1 MFFSAKI
8 ICKYILKVGNKM
20 GLLKAGI
27 GALAGV
33 LEDQWREYFYCE
45 SLSADVLVA
54 KGVKRTSK
62 RGSNKGHDNIISNG
76 SIIAINEGQC
86 MMIVEQGKVVEFSS
100 ESGEYVYDTSTE
112 PTIMYGDDLSSN
124 ITETFKQIGKRFT
137 FGGEPGKDQRVYYFN
152 KKEIVGNKYGTP
164 APIPFR
170 VIDRNIGLDIDI
182 AIRCHGEYSYKIV
195 DPLLF
200 YTNVC
205 GNVESE
211 YTRDAIDS
219 QLKTELMTAL
229 QPAFAHISASGVRY
243 SEIPAHTVALADA
256 LNKVLSEKWLA
267 TRGLAV
273 VSFGISSLKA
283 SEEDE
288 AMIKQLQRNAVMRDP
303 GMAAAHLTGAQA
315 EAMTAAAR
323 NDGGAMAGFMGMNM
337 ATQAGGV
344 NASQLFQMSEQNK
357 QAQVST
363 QTQASPSNAWT
374 CTCGQDNTSKFCSNC
389 GTAKTV
395 EEGWTCACGTMN
407 KGKFCSECGAKKP
420 AEALQYACDKCGWQ
434 PENPA
439 NPPKFC
445 PECGDIFDDKDLK

>member
-1 MFFSAKI
+1 
-8 ICKYILKVGNKM
+8 M
-20 GLLKAGI
+20 GLLKAGV
-27 GALAGV
+27 GALTGV

-45 SLSADVLVA
+45 ALSTDVLVT

-62 RGSNKGHDNIISNG
+62 RSSNKGNDNIISNG

-100 ESGEYVYDTSTE
+100 EAGEYVYDTSTE
-112 PTIMYGDDLSSN
+112 PSIMYGSDLSHG
-124 ITETFKQIGKRFT
+124 IMETFKQIGKRFT
-137 FGGEPGKDQRVYYFN
+137 FGGEPAKDQRVYYFN

-182 AIRCHGEYSYKIV
+182 AIRCHGEYSYRII

-205 GNVESE
+205 GNVERE
-211 YTRDAIDS
+211 YTREAIDS
-219 QLKTELMTAL
+219 QLKSELMTAL
-229 QPAFAHISASGVRY
+229 QPAFAQISASGVRY

-273 VSFGISSLKA
+273 VSFGISTLKA

-315 EAMTAAAR
+315 EAMIAAAN

-337 ATQAGGV
+337 AAQAGGV
-344 NASQLFQMSEQNK
+344 NAGQLYQMNEQNK
-357 QAQVST
+357 QAQMA
-363 QTQASPSNAWT
+363 QAAMQNQSAKASRTWT
-374 CTCGQDNTSKFCSNC
+374 CACGHENTGKFCSNC
-389 GTAKTV
+389 GAAKPA
-395 EEGWTCACGTMN
+395 EEGWTCTCGAVN
-407 KGKFCSECGAKKP
+407 KGKFCSECGSKKP
-420 AEALQYACDKCGWQ
+420 AGALLYACDKCGWA
-434 PENPA
+434 PEDPA

-445 PECGDIFDDKDLK
+445 PECGDVFDEKDVK

>member
-1 MFFSAKI
+1 
-8 ICKYILKVGNKM
+8 M
-20 GLLKAGI
+20 GLLKAGV
-27 GALAGV
+27 GALTGV

-45 SLSADVLVA
+45 ALSADILVT
-54 KGVKRTSK
+54 KGIKRTSK
-62 RGSNKGHDNIISNG
+62 RGSNKGNDNIISNG

-86 MMIVEQGKVVEFSS
+86 MMIVEQGKVVEFSA
-100 ESGEYVYDTSTE
+100 EAGEYVYDTSTE
-112 PTIMYGDDLSSN
+112 PSIMYGTDLSQG
-124 ITETFKQIGKRFT
+124 IMETFKQIGKRFT
-137 FGGEPGKDQRVYYFN
+137 FGGEPAKDQRVYYFN

-182 AIRCHGEYSYKIV
+182 AIRCHGEYSYKII

-205 GNVESE
+205 GNVERE
-211 YTRDAIDS
+211 FTRDAIDS
-219 QLKTELMTAL
+219 QLKSELMTAL
-229 QPAFAHISASGVRY
+229 QPAFAQISASGVRY

-273 VSFGISSLKA
+273 VSFGISTLKA

-315 EAMTAAAR
+315 EAMIAAAN

-344 NASQLFQMSEQNK
+344 NASQLYQMNEQNK
-357 QAQVST
+357 QAQMAQAAMQD
-363 QTQASPSNAWT
+363 QTAKAPDAWTCACGHENTGKFCSDCGAAKPADEGWT
-374 CTCGQDNTSKFCSNC
+374 CTCG
-389 GTAKTV
+389 AV
-395 EEGWTCACGTMN
+395 N
-407 KGKFCSECGAKKP
+407 KGKFCSECGTKKP
-420 AEALQYACDKCGWQ
+420 EGALLYACDKCGWT
-434 PENPA
+434 PEDPS

-445 PECGDIFDDKDLK
+445 PECGDVFDENDVK

>member
-1 MFFSAKI
+1 
-8 ICKYILKVGNKM
+8 M
-20 GLLKAGI
+20 GLLKAGV
-27 GALAGV
+27 GALTGV

-45 SLSADVLVA
+45 ALSSDVLVT

-62 RGSNKGHDNIISNG
+62 RGSNKGNDNIISNG

-100 ESGEYVYDTSTE
+100 EAGEYVYDTSTE
-112 PTIMYGDDLSSN
+112 ASIMYGSDLSHG
-124 ITETFKQIGKRFT
+124 IMETFKQIGKRFT
-137 FGGEPGKDQRVYYFN
+137 FGGEPAKDQRVYYFN

-182 AIRCHGEYSYKIV
+182 AIRCHGEYSYRII

-205 GNVESE
+205 GNVERE
-211 YTRDAIDS
+211 YTREAIDS
-219 QLKTELMTAL
+219 QLKSELMTAL
-229 QPAFAHISASGVRY
+229 QPAFAQISASGVRY

-273 VSFGISSLKA
+273 VSFGISTLKA

-315 EAMTAAAR
+315 EAMIAAAN

-337 ATQAGGV
+337 AAQAGGV
-344 NASQLFQMSEQNK
+344 NAGQLYQMNEQNK
-357 QAQVST
+357 QAQMA
-363 QTQASPSNAWT
+363 QAAMQNQSAKASGTWT
-374 CTCGQDNTSKFCSNC
+374 CACGHNNTGKFCSNC
-389 GTAKTV
+389 GAAKPA
-395 EEGWTCACGTMN
+395 EEGWSCTCGAVN
-407 KGKFCSECGAKKP
+407 KGKFCSECGSKKP
-420 AEALQYACDKCGWQ
+420 AGALLYACDKCGWA
-434 PENPA
+434 PEDPA

-445 PECGDIFDDKDLK
+445 PECGDVFDEKDVK

>member
-1 MFFSAKI
+1 
-8 ICKYILKVGNKM
+8 M
-20 GLLKAGI
+20 GLLKAGV

-45 SLSADVLVA
+45 ALTADVLVT
-54 KGVKRTSK
+54 KGVKRTTK
-62 RGSNKGHDNIISNG
+62 RGANKGNDNIISNG

-86 MMIVEQGKVVEFSS
+86 MMIVEQGKIVEFSS
-100 ESGEYVYDTSTE
+100 ESGEYVYDTSKE
-112 PTIMYGDDLSSN
+112 PTIMFGNDLSSS
-124 ITETFKQIGKRFT
+124 IKETFKEIGKRFT
-137 FGGEPGKDQRVYYFN
+137 FGGQPAKDQRVYYFN
-152 KKEIVGNKYGTP
+152 KKEIIGNKYGTP

-182 AIRCHGEYSYKIV
+182 SIRCHGEYSYKIV
-195 DPLLF
+195 NPLLF
-200 YTNVC
+200 YTNIC
-205 GNVESE
+205 GNVERE
-211 YTRDAIDS
+211 FTRDAIDS

-229 QPAFAHISASGVRY
+229 QPAFAQISASGVRY

-273 VSFGISSLKA
+273 VSFGVSSLKA

-315 EAMTAAAR
+315 EAMITASK
-323 NDGGAMAGFMGMNM
+323 NEGGAMAGFMGMNM
-337 ATQAGGV
+337 AAQAGGV
-344 NASQLFQMSEQNK
+344 NAGQLFQMNEQNK
-357 QAQVST
+357 QAQAAM
-363 QTQASPSNAWT
+363 QTQQAPPVGTWACN
-374 CTCGQDNTSKFCSNC
+374 CGHENTGKFCANC
-389 GTAKTV
+389 GVSKPV
-395 EEGWTCACGTMN
+395 VEGWACACGAVN

-420 AEALQYACDKCGWQ
+420 AGALQYACDKCDWE
-434 PENPA
+434 PKDKA

-445 PECGDIFDDKDLK
+445 PECGDVFDENDIK

>member
-1 MFFSAKI
+1 
-8 ICKYILKVGNKM
+8 M
-20 GLLKAGI
+20 GLLKAGV
-27 GALAGV
+27 GALTGV

-45 SLSADVLVA
+45 ALSSDVLVT

-62 RGSNKGHDNIISNG
+62 RGSNKGNDNIISNG

-100 ESGEYVYDTSTE
+100 EAGEYVYDTSTE
-112 PTIMYGDDLSSN
+112 PSIMYGSDLSHG
-124 ITETFKQIGKRFT
+124 IMETFKQIGKRFT
-137 FGGEPGKDQRVYYFN
+137 FGGEPAKDQRVYYFN

-182 AIRCHGEYSYKIV
+182 AIRCHGEYSYRII

-205 GNVESE
+205 GNVERE
-211 YTRDAIDS
+211 FTREAIDS
-219 QLKTELMTAL
+219 QLKSELMTAL
-229 QPAFAHISASGVRY
+229 QPAFAQISASGVRY

-273 VSFGISSLKA
+273 VSFGISTLKA

-315 EAMTAAAR
+315 EAMIAAAN
-323 NDGGAMAGFMGMNM
+323 NDGGAMTGFMGMNM
-337 ATQAGGV
+337 AAQAGGV
-344 NASQLFQMSEQNK
+344 NAGQLYQMNEQNK
-357 QAQVST
+357 QAQMA
-363 QTQASPSNAWT
+363 QAALQNQSAKASGTWT
-374 CTCGQDNTSKFCSNC
+374 CACGHDNTGKFCSNC
-389 GTAKTV
+389 GAAKPA
-395 EEGWTCACGTMN
+395 EEGWTCTCGAVN
-407 KGKFCSECGAKKP
+407 KGKFCSECGSKKP
-420 AEALQYACDKCGWQ
+420 AGALLYACDKCGWA
-434 PENPA
+434 PEDPA

-445 PECGDIFDDKDLK
+445 PECGDVFDEKDVK

>member
-1 MFFSAKI
+1 
-8 ICKYILKVGNKM
+8 
-20 GLLKAGI
+20 
-27 GALAGV
+27 
-33 LEDQWREYFYCE
+33 
-45 SLSADVLVA
+45 
-54 KGVKRTSK
+54 
-62 RGSNKGHDNIISNG
+62 
-76 SIIAINEGQC
+76 
-86 MMIVEQGKVVEFSS
+86 MMIVEQGKVVEFSA

-112 PTIMYGDDLSSN
+112 PSIMYGSDLSEG
-124 ITETFKQIGKRFT
+124 IMETFKQIGKRFT
-137 FGGEPGKDQRVYYFN
+137 FGGEPAKDQRVYYFN

-205 GNVESE
+205 GNVERE
-211 YTRDAIDS
+211 FTRDAIDS

-315 EAMTAAAR
+315 EAMIAASK
-323 NDGGAMAGFMGMNM
+323 NEGGAMAGFMGMNM
-337 ATQAGGV
+337 AAQAGGV
-344 NASQLFQMSEQNK
+344 NAGQLYQMNEQNK
-357 QAQVST
+357 QVAQQQ
-363 QTQASPSNAWT
+363 QTATNSGTWKCA
-374 CTCGQDNTSKFCSNC
+374 CGNENTGKFCSNC
-389 GTAKTV
+389 GTPKPA
-395 EEGWTCACGTMN
+395 EEGWTCTCGAVN
-407 KGKFCSECGAKKP
+407 KGKFCGECGAKKP
-420 AEALQYACDKCGWQ
+420 SGALQYVCDKCGWQ
-434 PENPA
+434 PEDPA

-445 PECGDIFDDKDLK
+445 PECGDVFDENDVK

>member
-1 MFFSAKI
+1 
-8 ICKYILKVGNKM
+8 M

-27 GALAGV
+27 GALSGV

-45 SLSADVLVA
+45 SLSADVLVT

-62 RGSNKGHDNIISNG
+62 RGSNKGNDNIISNG

-112 PTIMYGDDLSSN
+112 PSIMYGSDLSQG
-124 ITETFKQIGKRFT
+124 IMETFKQIGKRFT
-137 FGGEPGKDQRVYYFN
+137 FGGEPAKDQRVYYFN

-164 APIPFR
+164 APVPFR

-182 AIRCHGEYSYKIV
+182 AIRCHGEYSYKII

-205 GNVESE
+205 GNVERE
-211 YTRDAIDS
+211 YTRGSIDS
-219 QLKTELMTAL
+219 QLKSELMTAL
-229 QPAFAHISASGVRY
+229 QPAFAQISASGVRY

-273 VSFGISSLKA
+273 VSFGISTLKA

-315 EAMTAAAR
+315 DAMIAAAN
-323 NDGGAMAGFMGMNM
+323 NDAGAMSGFMGMNM
-337 ATQAGGV
+337 AAQAGGV
-344 NASQLFQMSEQNK
+344 NASQLYQLNEQNK
-357 QAQVST
+357 QAQMAQAAMQN
-363 QTQASPSNAWT
+363 QTAKEANAWT
-374 CTCGQDNTSKFCSNC
+374 CTCGHENTGKFCSNC
-389 GTAKTV
+389 GTSKPV
-395 EEGWTCACGTMN
+395 EEGWSCACGAVN
-407 KGKFCSECGAKKP
+407 KGKFCSECGTKKP
-420 AEALQYACDKCGWQ
+420 TEALVYACDKCGWA
-434 PENPA
+434 PEDPT

-445 PECGDIFDDKDLK
+445 PECGDVFDENDVK

>member
-1 MFFSAKI
+1 
-8 ICKYILKVGNKM
+8 M
-20 GLLKAGI
+20 GLLKAGV
-27 GALAGV
+27 GALTGV

-45 SLSADVLVA
+45 ALSSDVLVT
-54 KGVKRTSK
+54 KGIKRTSK
-62 RGSNKGHDNIISNG
+62 RGSNKGNDNIISNG

-100 ESGEYVYDTSTE
+100 EAGEYVYDTSTE
-112 PTIMYGDDLSSN
+112 PSIMYGSDLSHG
-124 ITETFKQIGKRFT
+124 IMETFKQIGKRFT
-137 FGGEPGKDQRVYYFN
+137 FGGEPAKDQRVYYFN

-170 VIDRNIGLDIDI
+170 VIDCNIGLDIDI
-182 AIRCHGEYSYKIV
+182 AIRCHGEYSYRII

-200 YTNVC
+200 YSNVC
-205 GNVESE
+205 GNVERE
-211 YTRDAIDS
+211 YTREAIDS
-219 QLKTELMTAL
+219 QLKSELMTAL
-229 QPAFAHISASGVRY
+229 QPAFAQISASGVRY

-273 VSFGISSLKA
+273 VSFGISTLKA

-315 EAMTAAAR
+315 EAMIAAAN

-337 ATQAGGV
+337 AAQAGGV
-344 NASQLFQMSEQNK
+344 NAGQLYQMNEQNK
-357 QAQVST
+357 QAQMA
-363 QTQASPSNAWT
+363 QAALQNQSAKASGTWT
-374 CTCGQDNTSKFCSNC
+374 CACGQDNTGKFCSNC
-389 GTAKTV
+389 GAAKPA
-395 EEGWTCACGTMN
+395 EEGWTCTCGAVN
-407 KGKFCSECGAKKP
+407 KGKFCSECGSKKP
-420 AEALQYACDKCGWQ
+420 ADALLYACDKCGWV
-434 PENPA
+434 PEDPA

-445 PECGDIFDDKDLK
+445 PECGDVFDEKDVK

>member
-1 MFFSAKI
+1 M
-8 ICKYILKVGNKM
+8 KVGIFM
-20 GLLKAGI
+20 GLLKAGV
-27 GALAGV
+27 GALTGV

-45 SLSADVLVA
+45 ALSSDVLVT
-54 KGVKRTSK
+54 KGIKRTSK
-62 RGSNKGHDNIISNG
+62 RGSNKGNDNIISNG

-100 ESGEYVYDTSTE
+100 EAGEYVYDTSTE
-112 PTIMYGDDLSSN
+112 PSIMYGSDLSQG
-124 ITETFKQIGKRFT
+124 IIETFKQIGKRFT
-137 FGGEPGKDQRVYYFN
+137 FGGEPAKDQRVYYFN

-182 AIRCHGEYSYKIV
+182 AIRCHGEYSYRII

-205 GNVESE
+205 GNVERE
-211 YTRDAIDS
+211 FTREAIDS
-219 QLKTELMTAL
+219 QLKSELMTAL
-229 QPAFAHISASGVRY
+229 QPAFAQISASGVRY

-273 VSFGISSLKA
+273 VSFGISTLKA

-315 EAMTAAAR
+315 EAMIAAAN

-337 ATQAGGV
+337 AAQAGGV
-344 NASQLFQMSEQNK
+344 NAGQLYQMNEQNK
-357 QAQVST
+357 QAQMA
-363 QTQASPSNAWT
+363 QAALQNQSAKALGTWT
-374 CTCGQDNTSKFCSNC
+374 CACGHDNTGKFCSNC
-389 GTAKTV
+389 GAAKPV
-395 EEGWTCACGTMN
+395 EAGWTCTCGAVN
-407 KGKFCSECGAKKP
+407 KGKFCSECGSKKP
-420 AEALQYACDKCGWQ
+420 AGALLYACDKCGWA
-434 PENPA
+434 PEDPA

-445 PECGDIFDDKDLK
+445 PECGDVFDEKDVK

>member
-1 MFFSAKI
+1 
-8 ICKYILKVGNKM
+8 M
-20 GLLKAGI
+20 GLLKAGV
-27 GALAGV
+27 GALTGV

-45 SLSADVLVA
+45 ALSAEVLVT

-62 RGSNKGHDNIISNG
+62 RGSNKGNDNIISNG

-100 ESGEYVYDTSTE
+100 EAGEYVYDTSTE
-112 PTIMYGDDLSSN
+112 PSIMYGSDLSQG
-124 ITETFKQIGKRFT
+124 IMETFKQIGKRFT
-137 FGGEPGKDQRVYYFN
+137 FGGEPAKDQRVYYFN

-164 APIPFR
+164 APVPFR
-170 VIDRNIGLDIDI
+170 VVDRNIGLDIDI
-182 AIRCHGEYSYKIV
+182 AIRCHGEYSYKII

-205 GNVESE
+205 GNVEHE

-219 QLKTELMTAL
+219 QLKSELMTAL

-273 VSFGISSLKA
+273 VSFGISTLKA

-315 EAMTAAAR
+315 DAMIAAAN
-323 NDGGAMAGFMGMNM
+323 NDGGAMSGFMGMNM

-344 NASQLFQMSEQNK
+344 NAGQLFQMNEQNK
-357 QAQVST
+357 QAQMA
-363 QTQASPSNAWT
+363 QAAMQDQAAKNGNTWA
-374 CTCGQDNTSKFCSNC
+374 CTCGHENTGKFCSNC
-389 GTAKTV
+389 GTAKPV
-395 EEGWTCACGTMN
+395 EEGWSCACGVVN
-407 KGKFCSECGAKKP
+407 KGKFCSECGTKKP
-420 AEALQYACDKCGWQ
+420 SGALLYTCDKCGWT
-434 PENPA
+434 PEDPA

-445 PECGDIFDDKDLK
+445 PECGDVFDENDVK

>member
-1 MFFSAKI
+1 
-8 ICKYILKVGNKM
+8 M
-20 GLLKAGI
+20 GLLKAGV
-27 GALAGV
+27 GALTGV

-45 SLSADVLVA
+45 ALSSDVLVT
-54 KGVKRTSK
+54 KGIKRTSK
-62 RGSNKGHDNIISNG
+62 RGSNKGNDNIISNG

-100 ESGEYVYDTSTE
+100 EAGEYVYDTSTE
-112 PTIMYGDDLSSN
+112 PSIMYGSDLSHG
-124 ITETFKQIGKRFT
+124 IMETFKQIGKRFT
-137 FGGEPGKDQRVYYFN
+137 FGGEPAKDQRVYYFN

-182 AIRCHGEYSYKIV
+182 AIRCHGEYSYRII

-205 GNVESE
+205 GNVERE
-211 YTRDAIDS
+211 YTREAIDS
-219 QLKTELMTAL
+219 QLKSELMTAL
-229 QPAFAHISASGVRY
+229 QPAFAQISASGVRY

-273 VSFGISSLKA
+273 VSFGISTLKA

-315 EAMTAAAR
+315 EAMIAAAN

-337 ATQAGGV
+337 AAQAGGV
-344 NASQLFQMSEQNK
+344 NAGQLYQMNEQNK
-357 QAQVST
+357 QAQMA
-363 QTQASPSNAWT
+363 QAAMQNQSAKASGTWT
-374 CTCGQDNTSKFCSNC
+374 CACGHDNTGKFCSNC
-389 GTAKTV
+389 GAAKPA
-395 EEGWTCACGTMN
+395 EEGWTCTCGAVN
-407 KGKFCSECGAKKP
+407 KGKFCSECGSKKP
-420 AEALQYACDKCGWQ
+420 AGVLLYACDKCGWA
-434 PENPA
+434 PEDPA

-445 PECGDIFDDKDLK
+445 PECGDVFDEKDVK

>member
-1 MFFSAKI
+1 
-8 ICKYILKVGNKM
+8 M
-20 GLLKAGI
+20 GLLKAGV
-27 GALAGV
+27 GALTGV

-45 SLSADVLVA
+45 ALSSDVLVT
-54 KGVKRTSK
+54 KGIKRTSK
-62 RGSNKGHDNIISNG
+62 RGSNKGNDNIISNG

-100 ESGEYVYDTSTE
+100 EAGEYVYDTSTE
-112 PTIMYGDDLSSN
+112 PSIMYGSDLSQG
-124 ITETFKQIGKRFT
+124 IIETFKQIGKRFT
-137 FGGEPGKDQRVYYFN
+137 FGGEPAKDQRVYYFN

-182 AIRCHGEYSYKIV
+182 AIRCHGEYSYRII

-205 GNVESE
+205 GNVERE
-211 YTRDAIDS
+211 FTREAIDS
-219 QLKTELMTAL
+219 QLKSELMTAL
-229 QPAFAHISASGVRY
+229 QPAFAQISASGVRY

-273 VSFGISSLKA
+273 VSFGISTLKA

-315 EAMTAAAR
+315 EAMIAAAN

-337 ATQAGGV
+337 AAQAGGV
-344 NASQLFQMSEQNK
+344 NAGQLYQMNEQNK
-357 QAQVST
+357 QAQMA
-363 QTQASPSNAWT
+363 QAALQNQSAKALGTWT
-374 CTCGQDNTSKFCSNC
+374 CACGHDNTGKFCSNC
-389 GTAKTV
+389 GAAKPV
-395 EEGWTCACGTMN
+395 EAGWTCTCGAVN
-407 KGKFCSECGAKKP
+407 KGKFCSECGSKKP
-420 AEALQYACDKCGWQ
+420 AGALLYACDKCGWA
-434 PENPA
+434 PEDPA

-445 PECGDIFDDKDLK
+445 PECGDVFDEKDVK

>member
-1 MFFSAKI
+1 
-8 ICKYILKVGNKM
+8 M
-20 GLLKAGI
+20 GLLKAGV
-27 GALAGV
+27 GALTGV

-45 SLSADVLVA
+45 ALSSDVLVT

-62 RGSNKGHDNIISNG
+62 RGSNKGNDNIISNG
-76 SIIAINEGQC
+76 SIIAVNEGQC

-100 ESGEYVYDTSTE
+100 EAGEYVYDTSTE
-112 PTIMYGDDLSSN
+112 PSIMYGSDLSQG
-124 ITETFKQIGKRFT
+124 IIETFKQIGKRFT
-137 FGGEPGKDQRVYYFN
+137 FGGEPAKDQRVYYFN

-182 AIRCHGEYSYKIV
+182 AIRCHGEYSYRII

-205 GNVESE
+205 GNVERE
-211 YTRDAIDS
+211 FTREAIDS
-219 QLKTELMTAL
+219 QLKSELMTAL
-229 QPAFAHISASGVRY
+229 QPAFAQISASGVRY

-273 VSFGISSLKA
+273 VSFGISTLKA

-315 EAMTAAAR
+315 EAMIAAAN

-337 ATQAGGV
+337 AAQAGGV
-344 NASQLFQMSEQNK
+344 NAGQLYQMNEQNK
-357 QAQVST
+357 QAQMA
-363 QTQASPSNAWT
+363 QAALQNQSAKALGTWT
-374 CTCGQDNTSKFCSNC
+374 CACGHDNTGKFCSNC
-389 GTAKTV
+389 GAAKPV
-395 EEGWTCACGTMN
+395 EEGWTCTCGAVN
-407 KGKFCSECGAKKP
+407 KGKFCSECGSKKP
-420 AEALQYACDKCGWQ
+420 AGALLYACDKCGWG
-434 PENPA
+434 PEDPA

-445 PECGDIFDDKDLK
+445 PECGDVFDEKDVK

>member
-1 MFFSAKI
+1 
-8 ICKYILKVGNKM
+8 M
-20 GLLKAGI
+20 GLLKAGV
-27 GALAGV
+27 GALTGV

-45 SLSADVLVA
+45 ALSSDVLVT

-62 RGSNKGHDNIISNG
+62 RGSNKGNDNIISNG

-100 ESGEYVYDTSTE
+100 EAGEYVYDTSTE
-112 PTIMYGDDLSSN
+112 PSIMYGSDLSHG
-124 ITETFKQIGKRFT
+124 IMETFKQIGKRFT
-137 FGGEPGKDQRVYYFN
+137 FGGEPAKDQRVYYFN

-182 AIRCHGEYSYKIV
+182 AIRCHGEYSYRII

-205 GNVESE
+205 GNVERE
-211 YTRDAIDS
+211 YTREAIDS
-219 QLKTELMTAL
+219 QLKSELMTAL
-229 QPAFAHISASGVRY
+229 QPAFAQISASGVRY

-273 VSFGISSLKA
+273 VSFGISTLKA

-315 EAMTAAAR
+315 EAMIAAAN

-337 ATQAGGV
+337 AAQAGGV
-344 NASQLFQMSEQNK
+344 NAGQLYQMNEQNK
-357 QAQVST
+357 QAQMA
-363 QTQASPSNAWT
+363 QAAMQNQSAKASGTWT
-374 CTCGQDNTSKFCSNC
+374 CACGHDNTGKFCSNC
-389 GTAKTV
+389 GAAKPA
-395 EEGWTCACGTMN
+395 EEGWTCTCGAVN
-407 KGKFCSECGAKKP
+407 KGKFCSECGSKKP
-420 AEALQYACDKCGWQ
+420 AGALLYACDKCGWA
-434 PENPA
+434 PEDPA

-445 PECGDIFDDKDLK
+445 PECGDVFDEKDVK

>member
-1 MFFSAKI
+1 M
-8 ICKYILKVGNKM
+8 KVGIFM
-20 GLLKAGI
+20 GLLKAGV
-27 GALAGV
+27 GALTGV

-45 SLSADVLVA
+45 ALSSDVLVT

-62 RGSNKGHDNIISNG
+62 RGSNKGNDNIISNG

-100 ESGEYVYDTSTE
+100 EAGEYVYDTSTE
-112 PTIMYGDDLSSN
+112 PSIMYGSDLSHG
-124 ITETFKQIGKRFT
+124 IMETFKQIGKRFT
-137 FGGEPGKDQRVYYFN
+137 FGGEPAKDQRVYYFN

-182 AIRCHGEYSYKIV
+182 AIRCHGEYSYRII

-205 GNVESE
+205 GNVERE
-211 YTRDAIDS
+211 FTREAIDS
-219 QLKTELMTAL
+219 QLKSELMTAL
-229 QPAFAHISASGVRY
+229 QPAFAQISASGVRY

-273 VSFGISSLKA
+273 VSFGISTLKA

-315 EAMTAAAR
+315 EAMIAAAN
-323 NDGGAMAGFMGMNM
+323 NDGGAMTGFMGMNM
-337 ATQAGGV
+337 AAQAGGV
-344 NASQLFQMSEQNK
+344 NAGQLYQMNEQNK
-357 QAQVST
+357 QAQMA
-363 QTQASPSNAWT
+363 QAALQNQSAKASGTWT
-374 CTCGQDNTSKFCSNC
+374 CACGHDNTGKFCSNC
-389 GTAKTV
+389 GAAKPA
-395 EEGWTCACGTMN
+395 EEGWTCTCGAVN
-407 KGKFCSECGAKKP
+407 KGKFCSECGSKKP
-420 AEALQYACDKCGWQ
+420 AGALLYACDKCGWA
-434 PENPA
+434 PEDPA

-445 PECGDIFDDKDLK
+445 PECGDVFDEKDVK

>member
-1 MFFSAKI
+1 
-8 ICKYILKVGNKM
+8 M
-20 GLLKAGI
+20 GLLKAGV
-27 GALAGV
+27 GALTGV

-45 SLSADVLVA
+45 ALSSDVLVI

-62 RGSNKGHDNIISNG
+62 RGSNKGNDNIISNG
-76 SIIAINEGQC
+76 SIIAVNEGQC

-100 ESGEYVYDTSTE
+100 EAGEYVYDTSTE
-112 PTIMYGDDLSSN
+112 PSIMYGSDLSQG
-124 ITETFKQIGKRFT
+124 IIETFKQIGKRFT
-137 FGGEPGKDQRVYYFN
+137 FGGEPAKDQRVYYFN

-182 AIRCHGEYSYKIV
+182 AIRCHGEYSYRII

-205 GNVESE
+205 GNVERE
-211 YTRDAIDS
+211 FTREAIDS
-219 QLKTELMTAL
+219 QLKSELMTAL
-229 QPAFAHISASGVRY
+229 QPAFAQISASGVRY

-273 VSFGISSLKA
+273 VSFGISTLKA

-315 EAMTAAAR
+315 EAMIAAAN

-337 ATQAGGV
+337 AAQAGGV
-344 NASQLFQMSEQNK
+344 NAGQLYQMNEQNK
-357 QAQVST
+357 QAQMA
-363 QTQASPSNAWT
+363 QAALQNQSAKALGTWT
-374 CTCGQDNTSKFCSNC
+374 CACGHDNTGKFCSNC
-389 GTAKTV
+389 GAAKPV
-395 EEGWTCACGTMN
+395 EEGWTCTCGAVN
-407 KGKFCSECGAKKP
+407 KGKFCSECGSKKP
-420 AEALQYACDKCGWQ
+420 AGALLYACDKCGWA
-434 PENPA
+434 PEDPA

-445 PECGDIFDDKDLK
+445 PECGDVFDEKDVK

>member
-1 MFFSAKI
+1 
-8 ICKYILKVGNKM
+8 M
-20 GLLKAGI
+20 GLLKAGV
-27 GALAGV
+27 GALTGV

-45 SLSADVLVA
+45 ALSADVLVT

-62 RGSNKGHDNIISNG
+62 RGSNKGNDNIISNG

-100 ESGEYVYDTSTE
+100 EAGEYVYDTSTE
-112 PTIMYGDDLSSN
+112 PSIMFDSDLSQG
-124 ITETFKQIGKRFT
+124 ILETFKQIGKRFT
-137 FGGEPGKDQRVYYFN
+137 FGGEPAKDQRVYYFN

-182 AIRCHGEYSYKIV
+182 AIRCHGEYSYKII

-205 GNVESE
+205 GNVEHE
-211 YTRDAIDS
+211 FTRVAIDS
-219 QLKTELMTAL
+219 QLKSELMTAL
-229 QPAFAHISASGVRY
+229 QPAFAQISASGVRY

-273 VSFGISSLKA
+273 VSFGISTLKA
-283 SEEDE
+283 SDEDE
-288 AMIKQLQRNAVMRDP
+288 AMIKQLQRSAVMRDP

-315 EAMTAAAR
+315 EAMIAAA
-323 NDGGAMAGFMGMNM
+323 NNEGGAMAGFMGMNM
-337 ATQAGGV
+337 AAQAGGV
-344 NASQLFQMSEQNK
+344 NASQLYQINEQNK
-357 QAQVST
+357 QAAMQN
-363 QTQASPSNAWT
+363 QATKAT
-374 CTCGQDNTSKFCSNC
+374 DT
-389 GTAKTV
+389 
-395 EEGWTCACGTMN
+395 WTCACGHENMGKFCSECGAAKPAEEGWACTCGAVN

-420 AEALQYACDKCGWQ
+420 AGALLYVCDKCGWT
-434 PENPA
+434 PEDPV

-445 PECGDIFDDKDLK
+445 PECGDVFDENDVK

>member
-1 MFFSAKI
+1 V
-8 ICKYILKVGNKM
+8 KVGIFM
-20 GLLKAGI
+20 GLLKAGV
-27 GALAGV
+27 GALTGV

-45 SLSADVLVA
+45 ALSSDVLVT

-62 RGSNKGHDNIISNG
+62 RGSNKGNDNIISNG

-100 ESGEYVYDTSTE
+100 EAGEYVYDTSTE
-112 PTIMYGDDLSSN
+112 PSIMYGSDLSHG
-124 ITETFKQIGKRFT
+124 IMETFKQIGKRFT
-137 FGGEPGKDQRVYYFN
+137 FGGEPAKDQRVYYFN

-182 AIRCHGEYSYKIV
+182 AIRCHGEYSYRII

-205 GNVESE
+205 GNVERE
-211 YTRDAIDS
+211 YTREAIDS
-219 QLKTELMTAL
+219 QLKSELMTAL
-229 QPAFAHISASGVRY
+229 QPAFAQISASGVRY

-273 VSFGISSLKA
+273 VSFGISTLKA

-315 EAMTAAAR
+315 EAMIAAAN

-337 ATQAGGV
+337 AAQAGGV
-344 NASQLFQMSEQNK
+344 NAGQLYQMNEQNK
-357 QAQVST
+357 QAQMAQVAMQNQSAK
-363 QTQASPSNAWT
+363 ASGTWT
-374 CTCGQDNTSKFCSNC
+374 CACGHDNTGKFCSNC
-389 GTAKTV
+389 GAAKPA
-395 EEGWTCACGTMN
+395 EEGWTCTCGAVN
-407 KGKFCSECGAKKP
+407 KGKFCSECGSKKP
-420 AEALQYACDKCGWQ
+420 AGALLYACDKCGWA
-434 PENPA
+434 PEDPA

-445 PECGDIFDDKDLK
+445 PECGDVFDEKDVK

>member
-1 MFFSAKI
+1 
-8 ICKYILKVGNKM
+8 M

-27 GALAGV
+27 GALTGV

-45 SLSADVLVA
+45 SLSADVLVT

-62 RGSNKGHDNIISNG
+62 RGSNKGQSNIISNG

-152 KKEIVGNKYGTP
+152 KKEIIGNKYGTP

-211 YTRDAIDS
+211 YTRDSIDS

-315 EAMTAAAR
+315 EAMIAAAH

-337 ATQAGGV
+337 ATQSGGV

-357 QAQVST
+357 QT
-363 QTQASPSNAWT
+363 QATTNVQASPSNAWT

-389 GTAKTV
+389 GTSKPV
-395 EEGWTCACGTMN
+395 EVGWTCACGTSN

-420 AEALQYACDKCGWQ
+420 TGALQYACDKCGWE

-439 NPPKFC
+439 TPPKFC
-445 PECGDIFDDKDLK
+445 PECGDIFDDNDMK

>member
-1 MFFSAKI
+1 
-8 ICKYILKVGNKM
+8 M
-20 GLLKAGI
+20 GLLKAGV
-27 GALAGV
+27 GALTGV

-45 SLSADVLVA
+45 ALSSDVLVT
-54 KGVKRTSK
+54 KGIKRTSK
-62 RGSNKGHDNIISNG
+62 RGSNKGNDNIISNG

-100 ESGEYVYDTSTE
+100 EAGEYVYDTSTE
-112 PTIMYGDDLSSN
+112 PSIMYGSDLSHG
-124 ITETFKQIGKRFT
+124 IMETFKQIGKRFT
-137 FGGEPGKDQRVYYFN
+137 FGGEPAKDQRVYYFN

-182 AIRCHGEYSYKIV
+182 AIRCHGEYSYRII

-200 YTNVC
+200 YSNVC
-205 GNVESE
+205 GNVERE
-211 YTRDAIDS
+211 YTREAIDS
-219 QLKTELMTAL
+219 QLKSELMTAL
-229 QPAFAHISASGVRY
+229 QPAFAQISASGVRY

-273 VSFGISSLKA
+273 VSFGISTLKA

-315 EAMTAAAR
+315 EAMIAAAN

-337 ATQAGGV
+337 AAQAGGV
-344 NASQLFQMSEQNK
+344 NAGQLYQMNEQNK
-357 QAQVST
+357 QAQMA
-363 QTQASPSNAWT
+363 QAALQNQSAKASGTWT
-374 CTCGQDNTSKFCSNC
+374 CACGQDNTGKFCSNC
-389 GTAKTV
+389 GAAKPA
-395 EEGWTCACGTMN
+395 EEGWTCTCGAVN
-407 KGKFCSECGAKKP
+407 KGKFCSECGSKKP
-420 AEALQYACDKCGWQ
+420 ADALLYACDKCGWV
-434 PENPA
+434 PEDPA

-445 PECGDIFDDKDLK
+445 PECGDVFDEKDVK

>member
-1 MFFSAKI
+1 
-8 ICKYILKVGNKM
+8 M
-20 GLLKAGI
+20 GLLKAGV
-27 GALAGV
+27 GALTGV

-45 SLSADVLVA
+45 ALSADVLVT
-54 KGVKRTSK
+54 KGIKRTSK
-62 RGSNKGHDNIISNG
+62 RGSNKGNDNIISNG

-86 MMIVEQGKVVEFSS
+86 VMIVEQGKVVEFSS
-100 ESGEYVYDTSTE
+100 EAGEYVYDTSTE
-112 PTIMYGDDLSSN
+112 PSIMYGSDLSHG
-124 ITETFKQIGKRFT
+124 IMETFKQIGKRFT
-137 FGGEPGKDQRVYYFN
+137 FGGEPAKDQRVYYFN

-182 AIRCHGEYSYKIV
+182 AIRCHGEYSYKII

-205 GNVESE
+205 GNVERE
-211 YTRDAIDS
+211 FTRETIDS
-219 QLKTELMTAL
+219 QLKSELMTAL
-229 QPAFAHISASGVRY
+229 QPAFAQISASGVRY

-273 VSFGISSLKA
+273 VSFGISTLKA

-315 EAMTAAAR
+315 EAMIAAAN

-337 ATQAGGV
+337 AAQAGGV
-344 NASQLFQMSEQNK
+344 NASQLYQMNEQNK
-357 QAQVST
+357 QAQMAQAAMQN
-363 QTQASPSNAWT
+363 QTAKAPDTWT
-374 CTCGQDNTSKFCSNC
+374 CACGHDNTGKFCSNC
-389 GTAKTV
+389 GAAKPA
-395 EEGWTCACGTMN
+395 EEGWTCTCGAVN
-407 KGKFCSECGAKKP
+407 KGKFCSECGSKKP
-420 AEALQYACDKCGWQ
+420 AGALLYACDKCGWT
-434 PENPA
+434 PEDPA

-445 PECGDIFDDKDLK
+445 PECGDVFDEKDVK

>member
-1 MFFSAKI
+1 
-8 ICKYILKVGNKM
+8 M

-27 GALAGV
+27 GALSGV

-45 SLSADVLVA
+45 ALSADVLVT

-62 RGSNKGHDNIISNG
+62 RGSNKGNDNIISNG

-86 MMIVEQGKVVEFSS
+86 MMVVEQGKVVEFSS

-112 PTIMYGDDLSSN
+112 PSIMYGSDLSQG
-124 ITETFKQIGKRFT
+124 IMETFKQIGKRFT
-137 FGGEPGKDQRVYYFN
+137 FGGEPAKDQRVYYFN

-164 APIPFR
+164 APVPFR

-182 AIRCHGEYSYKIV
+182 AIRCHGEYSYKII

-205 GNVESE
+205 GNVERE
-211 YTRDAIDS
+211 YTRAAIDS
-219 QLKTELMTAL
+219 QLKSELMTAL
-229 QPAFAHISASGVRY
+229 QPAFAQISASGVRY
-243 SEIPAHTVALADA
+243 SEIPAHTAALAEA

-273 VSFGISSLKA
+273 VSFGISTLKA

-288 AMIKQLQRNAVMRDP
+288 AMIKQLQRSAVMRDP

-315 EAMTAAAR
+315 EAMIAAA
-323 NDGGAMAGFMGMNM
+323 NNEAGAMTGFMGMNM
-337 ATQAGGV
+337 AAQAGGI
-344 NASQLFQMSEQNK
+344 NASQLYQMNEQNK
-357 QAQVST
+357 QAQMA
-363 QTQASPSNAWT
+363 QADRQNQSAKEDNSWT
-374 CTCGQDNTSKFCSNC
+374 CTCGHENTGKFCSNC
-389 GTAKTV
+389 GTAKPV
-395 EEGWTCACGTMN
+395 EEGWSCACGVVN
-407 KGKFCSECGAKKP
+407 KGKFCSECGTKKP
-420 AEALQYACDKCGWQ
+420 TGALLYACDKCGWT
-434 PENPA
+434 PVDPA

-445 PECGDIFDDKDLK
+445 PECGDVFDENDVK

>member
-1 MFFSAKI
+1 
-8 ICKYILKVGNKM
+8 M
-20 GLLKAGI
+20 GLMKAGV
-27 GALAGV
+27 GALTGV

-45 SLSADVLVA
+45 ALSSDVLVT
-54 KGVKRTSK
+54 KGIKRTSK
-62 RGSNKGHDNIISNG
+62 RGSNKGNDNIISNG

-100 ESGEYVYDTSTE
+100 EAGEYVYDTSTE
-112 PTIMYGDDLSSN
+112 PSIMYGSDLSHG
-124 ITETFKQIGKRFT
+124 IMETFKQIGKRFT
-137 FGGEPGKDQRVYYFN
+137 FGGEPAKDQRVYYFN

-182 AIRCHGEYSYKIV
+182 AIRCHGEYSYRII

-205 GNVESE
+205 GNVERE
-211 YTRDAIDS
+211 YTREAIDS
-219 QLKTELMTAL
+219 QLKSELMTAL
-229 QPAFAHISASGVRY
+229 QPAFAQISASGVRY

-273 VSFGISSLKA
+273 VSFGISTLKA

-315 EAMTAAAR
+315 EAMIAAAN

-337 ATQAGGV
+337 AAQAGGV
-344 NASQLFQMSEQNK
+344 NAGQLYQMNEQNK
-357 QAQVST
+357 QAQMA
-363 QTQASPSNAWT
+363 QAAMQNQSAKASGTWT
-374 CTCGQDNTSKFCSNC
+374 CACGHENTGKFCSNC
-389 GTAKTV
+389 GAAKPA
-395 EEGWTCACGTMN
+395 EEGWTCTCGAVN
-407 KGKFCSECGAKKP
+407 KGKFCSECGSKKP
-420 AEALQYACDKCGWQ
+420 AGALLYACDKCGWA
-434 PENPA
+434 PEDPA

-445 PECGDIFDDKDLK
+445 PECGDVFDEKDVK

>member
-1 MFFSAKI
+1 
-8 ICKYILKVGNKM
+8 M
-20 GLLKAGI
+20 GLLKAGV
-27 GALAGV
+27 GALTGV

-45 SLSADVLVA
+45 ALSSDVLVT
-54 KGVKRTSK
+54 KGIKRTSK
-62 RGSNKGHDNIISNG
+62 RGSNKGNDNIISNG

-100 ESGEYVYDTSTE
+100 EAGEYVYDTSTE
-112 PTIMYGDDLSSN
+112 PSIMYGSDLSHG
-124 ITETFKQIGKRFT
+124 IMETFKQIGKRFT
-137 FGGEPGKDQRVYYFN
+137 FGGEPAKDQRVYYFN

-182 AIRCHGEYSYKIV
+182 AIRCHGEYSYRII

-200 YTNVC
+200 YSNVC
-205 GNVESE
+205 GNVERE
-211 YTRDAIDS
+211 YTREAIDS
-219 QLKTELMTAL
+219 QLKSELMTAL
-229 QPAFAHISASGVRY
+229 QPAFAQISASGVRY

-273 VSFGISSLKA
+273 VSFGISTLKA

-315 EAMTAAAR
+315 EAMIAAAN

-337 ATQAGGV
+337 AAQAGGV
-344 NASQLFQMSEQNK
+344 NAGQLYQMNEQNK
-357 QAQVST
+357 QAQMA
-363 QTQASPSNAWT
+363 QAALQNQSAKASGTWT
-374 CTCGQDNTSKFCSNC
+374 CACGQDNTGKFCSNC
-389 GTAKTV
+389 GAAKPA
-395 EEGWTCACGTMN
+395 EEGWTCTCGAVN
-407 KGKFCSECGAKKP
+407 KGKFCSECGSKKP
-420 AEALQYACDKCGWQ
+420 AGALLYACDKCGWA
-434 PENPA
+434 PEDPA

-445 PECGDIFDDKDLK
+445 PECGDVFDEKDVK

>member
-1 MFFSAKI
+1 
-8 ICKYILKVGNKM
+8 M
-20 GLLKAGI
+20 GLLKAGV
-27 GALAGV
+27 GALTGV

-45 SLSADVLVA
+45 ALSSDVLVT

-62 RGSNKGHDNIISNG
+62 RGSNKGNDNIISNG
-76 SIIAINEGQC
+76 SIIAVNEGQC

-100 ESGEYVYDTSTE
+100 EAGEYVYDTSTE
-112 PTIMYGDDLSSN
+112 PSIMYGSDLSQG
-124 ITETFKQIGKRFT
+124 IIETFKQIGKRFT
-137 FGGEPGKDQRVYYFN
+137 FGGEPAKDQRVYYFN

-182 AIRCHGEYSYKIV
+182 AIRCHGEYSYRII

-205 GNVESE
+205 GNVERE
-211 YTRDAIDS
+211 FTREAIDS
-219 QLKTELMTAL
+219 QLKSELMTAL
-229 QPAFAHISASGVRY
+229 QPAFAQISASGVRY

-273 VSFGISSLKA
+273 VSFGISTLKA

-315 EAMTAAAR
+315 EAMIAAAN

-337 ATQAGGV
+337 AAQAGAV
-344 NASQLFQMSEQNK
+344 NAGQLYQMNEQNK
-357 QAQVST
+357 QAQMA
-363 QTQASPSNAWT
+363 QAALQYQSAKAPGTWT
-374 CTCGQDNTSKFCSNC
+374 CACGHDNTGKFCSNC
-389 GTAKTV
+389 GAAKPV
-395 EEGWTCACGTMN
+395 EEGWTCTCGAVN
-407 KGKFCSECGAKKP
+407 KGKFCSECGSKKP
-420 AEALQYACDKCGWQ
+420 AGALLYACDKCGWA
-434 PENPA
+434 PEDPA

-445 PECGDIFDDKDLK
+445 PECGDVFDEKDVK

>member
-1 MFFSAKI
+1 
-8 ICKYILKVGNKM
+8 M
-20 GLLKAGI
+20 GLLKAGV
-27 GALAGV
+27 GALTGV

-45 SLSADVLVA
+45 ALSADVLVT

-62 RGSNKGHDNIISNG
+62 RGSNKGNDNIISNG

-100 ESGEYVYDTSTE
+100 EAGEYVYDTSTE
-112 PTIMYGDDLSSN
+112 PSIMFDSDLSQG
-124 ITETFKQIGKRFT
+124 ILETFKQIGKRFT
-137 FGGEPGKDQRVYYFN
+137 FGGEPAKDQRVYYFN

-182 AIRCHGEYSYKIV
+182 AIRCHGEYSYKII

-205 GNVESE
+205 GNVAHEF
-211 YTRDAIDS
+211 TRVAIDS
-219 QLKTELMTAL
+219 QLKSELMTAL
-229 QPAFAHISASGVRY
+229 QPAFAQISASGVRY

-273 VSFGISSLKA
+273 VSFGISTLKA
-283 SEEDE
+283 SDEDE
-288 AMIKQLQRNAVMRDP
+288 AMIKQLQRSAVMRDP

-315 EAMTAAAR
+315 EAMIAAA
-323 NDGGAMAGFMGMNM
+323 NNESGAMAGFMGMNM
-337 ATQAGGV
+337 AAQAGGV
-344 NASQLFQMSEQNK
+344 NASQLYQINEQNK
-357 QAQVST
+357 QAAMQN
-363 QTQASPSNAWT
+363 QATKAT
-374 CTCGQDNTSKFCSNC
+374 DT
-389 GTAKTV
+389 
-395 EEGWTCACGTMN
+395 WTCACGHENTGKFCSECGAAKPAEEGWACTCGAVN

-420 AEALQYACDKCGWQ
+420 ADALLYVCDKCGWT
-434 PENPA
+434 PEDPV

-445 PECGDIFDDKDLK
+445 PECGDVFDENDVK

>member
-1 MFFSAKI
+1 
-8 ICKYILKVGNKM
+8 M
-20 GLLKAGI
+20 GLLKAGV
-27 GALAGV
+27 GALTGV

-45 SLSADVLVA
+45 ALSADVLVT

-62 RGSNKGHDNIISNG
+62 RGSNKGNDNIISNG

-100 ESGEYVYDTSTE
+100 EAGEYVYDTSTE
-112 PTIMYGDDLSSN
+112 PSIMFDSDLSQG
-124 ITETFKQIGKRFT
+124 ILETFKQIGKRFT
-137 FGGEPGKDQRVYYFN
+137 FGGEPAKDQRVYYFN

-182 AIRCHGEYSYKIV
+182 AIRCHGEYSYKII

-205 GNVESE
+205 GNVEHE
-211 YTRDAIDS
+211 FTRVAIDS
-219 QLKTELMTAL
+219 QLKSELMTAL
-229 QPAFAHISASGVRY
+229 QPAFAQISASGVRY

-273 VSFGISSLKA
+273 VSFGISTLKA
-283 SEEDE
+283 SDEDE
-288 AMIKQLQRNAVMRDP
+288 AMIKQLQRSAVMRDP

-315 EAMTAAAR
+315 EAMIAAA
-323 NDGGAMAGFMGMNM
+323 NNEGGAMAGFMGMNM
-337 ATQAGGV
+337 AAQAGGV
-344 NASQLFQMSEQNK
+344 NASQLYQINEQNK
-357 QAQVST
+357 QAQMA
-363 QTQASPSNAWT
+363 QNQATKAT
-374 CTCGQDNTSKFCSNC
+374 DT
-389 GTAKTV
+389 
-395 EEGWTCACGTMN
+395 WTCACGHENTGKFCSECGAAKPVEEGWACTCGAVN

-420 AEALQYACDKCGWQ
+420 AGALLYVCDKCGWT
-434 PENPA
+434 PEDPV

-445 PECGDIFDDKDLK
+445 PECGDVFDENDVK

>member
-1 MFFSAKI
+1 M
-8 ICKYILKVGNKM
+8 KVGIFM
-20 GLLKAGI
+20 GLLKAGV
-27 GALAGV
+27 GALTGV

-45 SLSADVLVA
+45 ALSSDVLVT

-62 RGSNKGHDNIISNG
+62 RGSNKGNDNIISNG

-100 ESGEYVYDTSTE
+100 EAGEYVYDTSTE
-112 PTIMYGDDLSSN
+112 PSIMYGSDLSHG
-124 ITETFKQIGKRFT
+124 IMETFKQIGKRFT
-137 FGGEPGKDQRVYYFN
+137 FGGEPAKDQRVYYFN

-182 AIRCHGEYSYKIV
+182 AIRCHGEYSYKII

-205 GNVESE
+205 GNVERE
-211 YTRDAIDS
+211 FTREAIDS
-219 QLKTELMTAL
+219 QLKSELMTAL
-229 QPAFAHISASGVRY
+229 QPAFAQISASGVRY

-273 VSFGISSLKA
+273 VSFGISTLKA

-315 EAMTAAAR
+315 EAMIAAAN

-337 ATQAGGV
+337 AAQAGGV
-344 NASQLFQMSEQNK
+344 NASQLYQMNEQNK
-357 QAQVST
+357 QAQMA
-363 QTQASPSNAWT
+363 QAAMQNQSANAPGTWT
-374 CTCGQDNTSKFCSNC
+374 CACGHDNTGKFCSNC
-389 GTAKTV
+389 GAAKPA
-395 EEGWTCACGTMN
+395 EEGWTCTCGAVN
-407 KGKFCSECGAKKP
+407 KGKFCSECGSKKP
-420 AEALQYACDKCGWQ
+420 ADALLYACDKCGWT
-434 PENPA
+434 PEDPA

-445 PECGDIFDDKDLK
+445 PECGDVFDEKDVK

>member
-1 MFFSAKI
+1 M
-8 ICKYILKVGNKM
+8 KVGIFM
-20 GLLKAGI
+20 GLLKAGV
-27 GALAGV
+27 GALTGV

-45 SLSADVLVA
+45 ALSSDVLVT
-54 KGVKRTSK
+54 KGIKRTSK
-62 RGSNKGHDNIISNG
+62 RGSNKGNDNIISNG

-100 ESGEYVYDTSTE
+100 EAGEYVYDTSTE
-112 PTIMYGDDLSSN
+112 PSIMYGSDLSHG
-124 ITETFKQIGKRFT
+124 IMETFKQIGKRFT
-137 FGGEPGKDQRVYYFN
+137 FGGEPAKDQRVYYFN

-182 AIRCHGEYSYKIV
+182 AIRCHGEYSYRII

-205 GNVESE
+205 GNVERE
-211 YTRDAIDS
+211 YTREAIDS
-219 QLKTELMTAL
+219 QLKSELMTAL
-229 QPAFAHISASGVRY
+229 QPAFAQISASGVRY

-273 VSFGISSLKA
+273 VSFGISTLKA

-315 EAMTAAAR
+315 EAMIAAAN

-337 ATQAGGV
+337 AAQAGGV
-344 NASQLFQMSEQNK
+344 NAGQLYQMNEQNK
-357 QAQVST
+357 QAQMA
-363 QTQASPSNAWT
+363 QAAMQNQSAKASGTWT
-374 CTCGQDNTSKFCSNC
+374 CACGHDNTGKFCSNC
-389 GTAKTV
+389 GAAKPA
-395 EEGWTCACGTMN
+395 EEGWTCTCGAVN
-407 KGKFCSECGAKKP
+407 KGKFCSECGSKKP
-420 AEALQYACDKCGWQ
+420 AGALLYACDKCGWA
-434 PENPA
+434 PEDPA

-445 PECGDIFDDKDLK
+445 PECGDVFDEKDVK